1 MALGPFNEIG
11 VFMDVTLLTWSIVV
25 GAIVLL
31 VVIDLLTVSRKAHD
45 VLFKEAAAMSIFYIA
60 VAVGFGIWVWQS
72 AGSQFGTE
80 YFAAYLVEKSL
91 SVDNLFV
98 FIIILAQFKVP
109 SIFHQRVLMFGVILA
124 LVLRAIFI
132 AVGAAA
138 LAAFSFTFVIFGA
151 ILIWTGVGLF
161 KHWDEDPSPEDNAF
175 VKQIR
180 NRIAM
185 TDEYDGPKIFTSVN
199 GKRLATPMFLVMVAI
214 ASTDLLFALDSIPAT
229 FGVTQE
235 PFLVF
240 AANAFALLGL
250 RALYFLLKGLLD
262 KLVYLSLG
270 LSVILM
276 FIGVKLIMTYL
287 HEIWYEVPKIPTL
300 VSLSVIALILIV
312 STVASM
318 IKVKRDPSAQA
329 HAGRITGSDDEK

>member
-1 MALGPFNEIG
+1 MN
-11 VFMDVTLLTWSIVV
+11 VTLLTWAIVV
-25 GAIVLL
+25 GAILVLII
-31 VVIDLLTVSRKAHD
+31 IDLLTVSKKPHD
-45 VLFKEAAAMSIFYIA
+45 VMFKEASIWSIFYISIA
-60 VAVGFGIWVWQS
+60 IVFGIWVWQT
-72 AGSQFGTE
+72 AGPQYGTE

-109 SIFHQRVLMFGVILA
+109 SIYHQRVLMFGVVLA

-161 KHWDEDPSPEDNAF
+161 KHWDEDPTPDDNF
-175 VKQIR
+175 LVKLIR
-180 NRIAM
+180 RRVPM
-185 TDEYDGPKIFTSVN
+185 TDEFDGSKAFTKVN
-199 GKRLATPMFLVMVAI
+199 GKRIATPMFTVLIAI

-262 KLVYLSLG
+262 KLIYLSLG
-270 LSVILM
+270 LSIILM
-276 FIGVKLIMTYL
+276 FIGVKLILTYL
-287 HEIWYEVPKIPTL
+287 HEIWVQIPKIPTL
-300 VSLSVIALILIV
+300 TSLAVIGLILLV
-312 STVASM
+312 STIASL
-318 IKVKRDPSAQA
+318 IKSKNDPTAHA
-329 HAGRITGSDDEK
+329 HAGRVTAAPKKHLHSEGKK

>member
-1 MALGPFNEIG
+1 
-11 VFMDVTLLTWSIVV
+11 
-25 GAIVLL
+25 
-31 VVIDLLTVSRKAHD
+31 
-45 VLFKEAAAMSIFYIA
+45 
-60 VAVGFGIWVWQS
+60 
-72 AGSQFGTE
+72 
-80 YFAAYLVEKSL
+80 LVEKSL

-109 SIFHQRVLMFGVILA
+109 SIYHQRILMFGVMLA

-161 KHWDEDPSPEDNAF
+161 KHWDEDPSADDNAL
-175 VKQIR
+175 VKQVR
-180 NRIAM
+180 KRIAM
-185 TDEYDGPKIFTSVN
+185 TDEYDGSKMFTRLN
-199 GKRLATPMFLVMVAI
+199 GKRLATPMFMVMIAI
-214 ASTDLLFALDSIPAT
+214 ATTDLLFALDSIPAT

-287 HEIWYEVPKIPTL
+287 HEIWYEVPKIPIA
-300 VSLSVIALILIV
+300 VSLSVIAAILII
-312 STVASM
+312 STIASA
-318 IKVKRDPSAQA
+318 IKVRRDPAAQA
-329 HAGRITGSDDEK
+329 HAGRISNAKPDRKGSNEEK

>member
-1 MALGPFNEIG
+1 
-11 VFMDVTLLTWSIVV
+11 MDVTLLAWALVIGLITVLIVV
-25 GAIVLL
+25 
-31 VVIDLLTVSRKAHD
+31 DLLTVSSKPHD
-45 VLFKEAAAMSIFYIA
+45 VLFKEAAIGSILYIG
-60 VAVGFGIWVWQS
+60 VAIAFGVWVWQT
-72 AGSQFGTE
+72 AGSQYGTE

-98 FIIILAQFKVP
+98 FIIILTQFKVP

-161 KHWDEDPSPEDNAF
+161 KHWDEDPSPEDN
-175 VKQIR
+175 VLVRTIR
-180 NRIAM
+180 KRIAM
-185 TDEYDGPKIFTSVN
+185 TDEYDGPKIFTRLN
-199 GKRLATPMFLVMVAI
+199 GKRIATPMFIVMVAI

-270 LSVILM
+270 LSAILM

-287 HEIWYEVPKIPTL
+287 HEEFAQIPKIPTL
-300 VSLSVIALILIV
+300 LSLAVIGAILVI
-312 STVASM
+312 STVASF
-318 IKVKRDPSAQA
+318 IKVKRNPEAHA
-329 HAGRITGSDDEK
+329 HAGRVTAAKKPHDGEKGHTHNP

>member
-1 MALGPFNEIG
+1 MN
-11 VFMDVTLLTWSIVV
+11 VTLLTW
-25 GAIVLL
+25 AIVIGTILAL
-31 VVIDLLTVSRKAHD
+31 IIIDLLTVSKKPHD
-45 VLFKEAAAMSIFYIA
+45 VMFKEASIWSIFYISIA
-60 VAVGFGIWVWQS
+60 IVFGIWVWQT
-72 AGSQFGTE
+72 AGPQYGTE

-109 SIFHQRVLMFGVILA
+109 SIYHQRVLMFGVVLA

-161 KHWDEDPSPEDNAF
+161 KHWDEDPTPDDNF
-175 VKQIR
+175 LVKLIR
-180 NRIAM
+180 RRVPM
-185 TDEYDGPKIFTSVN
+185 TDEFDGSKAFTKVN
-199 GKRLATPMFLVMVAI
+199 GKRIATPMFTVLIAI

-262 KLVYLSLG
+262 KLIYLSLG
-270 LSVILM
+270 LSIILM
-276 FIGVKLIMTYL
+276 FIGVKLILTYL
-287 HEIWYEVPKIPTL
+287 HEIWVQIPKIPTL
-300 VSLSVIALILIV
+300 TSLAVIGLILLV
-312 STVASM
+312 STIASL
-318 IKVKRDPSAQA
+318 IKSKNDPTAHA
-329 HAGRITGSDDEK
+329 HAGRVTAAPKKHLHSEGKK

>member
-1 MALGPFNEIG
+1 
-11 VFMDVTLLTWSIVV
+11 MDVTLLTWALVVGVITALIVV
-25 GAIVLL
+25 
-31 VVIDLLTVSRKAHD
+31 DLLTVSRKPHE
-45 VLFKEAAAMSIFYIA
+45 VMFKEAAIWSIFYIG
-60 VAVGFGIWVWQS
+60 VAIAFGVWVWQT

-109 SIFHQRVLMFGVILA
+109 SIYHQRVLMFGVILA

-161 KHWDEDPSPEDNAF
+161 KHWDEDPSPEDNAM
-175 VKQIR
+175 VRTIR
-180 NRIAM
+180 KRIAM
-185 TDEYDGPKIFTSVN
+185 TDEYDGSKIFTRLN
-199 GKRLATPMFLVMVAI
+199 GKRIATPMFLVMIAI

-276 FIGVKLIMTYL
+276 FIGVKLILTYL
-287 HEIWYEVPKIPTL
+287 HETWTEIPKIST
-300 VSLSVIALILIV
+300 VGSLAVIGLILFV
-312 STVASM
+312 STVASF
-318 IKVKRDPSAQA
+318 IKVKKDPTAQA
-329 HAGRITGSDDEK
+329 HAGRMSSGKNPDGSHHN

>member
-1 MALGPFNEIG
+1 MN
-11 VFMDVTLLTWSIVV
+11 VTLLTWAIVV
-25 GAIVLL
+25 GAILAL
-31 VVIDLLTVSRKAHD
+31 IVIDLLTVSKKPHD
-45 VLFKEAAAMSIFYIA
+45 VMFKEASIWSIFYISIA
-60 VAVGFGIWVWQS
+60 IVFGLWVWQT
-72 AGSQFGTE
+72 AGPQYGTE

-109 SIFHQRVLMFGVILA
+109 SIYHQRVLMFGVVLA

-161 KHWDEDPSPEDNAF
+161 KHWDEDPTPDDNF
-175 VKQIR
+175 LVKLIR
-180 NRIAM
+180 RRVPM
-185 TDEYDGPKIFTSVN
+185 TDEFDGSKAFTKVN
-199 GKRLATPMFLVMVAI
+199 GKRIATPMFTVLIAI
-214 ASTDLLFALDSIPAT
+214 ASTDSLFALDSIPAT

-262 KLVYLSLG
+262 KLIYLSLG
-270 LSVILM
+270 LSFILM
-276 FIGVKLIMTYL
+276 FIGVKLILLFL
-287 HEIWYEVPKIPTL
+287 HEIWVQIPKIPTL
-300 VSLSVIALILIV
+300 TSLAVIGLILLV
-312 STVASM
+312 STIASL
-318 IKVKRDPSAQA
+318 IKSKKDPTAHA
-329 HAGRITGSDDEK
+329 HAGRVTAAPKKHLHSEGKK

>member
-1 MALGPFNEIG
+1 MN
-11 VFMDVTLLTWSIVV
+11 VTLLTWAIVV
-25 GAIVLL
+25 GAILVLII
-31 VVIDLLTVSRKAHD
+31 IDLLTVSKKPHD
-45 VLFKEAAAMSIFYIA
+45 VMFKEASIWSIFYISIA
-60 VAVGFGIWVWQS
+60 IVFGIWVWQT
-72 AGSQFGTE
+72 AGPQYGTE

-109 SIFHQRVLMFGVILA
+109 SIYHQRVLMFGVVLA

-161 KHWDEDPSPEDNAF
+161 KHWDEDPTPDDNF
-175 VKQIR
+175 LVKLIR
-180 NRIAM
+180 RRVPM
-185 TDEYDGPKIFTSVN
+185 TDEFDGSKAFTKVN
-199 GKRLATPMFLVMVAI
+199 GKQIATPMFTVLIAI

-262 KLVYLSLG
+262 KLIYLSLG
-270 LSVILM
+270 LSIILM
-276 FIGVKLIMTYL
+276 FIGVKLILTYL
-287 HEIWYEVPKIPTL
+287 HEIWVQIPKIPTL
-300 VSLSVIALILIV
+300 TSLAVIGLILLV
-312 STVASM
+312 STIASL
-318 IKVKRDPSAQA
+318 IKSKNDPTAHA
-329 HAGRITGSDDEK
+329 HAGRVTAAPKKHLHSEGKK

>member
-1 MALGPFNEIG
+1 
-11 VFMDVTLLTWSIVV
+11 MDVSLLTWSIVV

-60 VAVGFGIWVWQS
+60 VAIGFGIWVWQS

-180 NRIAM
+180 KRIAM
-185 TDEYDGPKIFTSVN
+185 TDEYDGPKIFTHVN

-329 HAGRITGSDDEK
+329 HAGRVTGSSEEK

>member
-1 MALGPFNEIG
+1 
-11 VFMDVTLLTWSIVV
+11 
-25 GAIVLL
+25 
-31 VVIDLLTVSRKAHD
+31 
-45 VLFKEAAAMSIFYIA
+45 
-60 VAVGFGIWVWQS
+60 
-72 AGSQFGTE
+72 
-80 YFAAYLVEKSL
+80 
-91 SVDNLFV
+91 
-98 FIIILAQFKVP
+98 
-109 SIFHQRVLMFGVILA
+109 MFGVILA

-161 KHWDEDPSPEDNAF
+161 KHWDEDPSPEDNF
-175 VKQIR
+175 LVRSIR
-180 NRIAM
+180 KRIAM
-185 TDEYDGPKIFTSVN
+185 TDEYDGSKIFTRLN
-199 GKRLATPMFLVMVAI
+199 GKRIATPMFLVMIAI

-287 HEIWYEVPKIPTL
+287 HETWAEVPKIPTL
-300 VSLSVIALILIV
+300 VSLGVIAAILII
-312 STVASM
+312 STIASL
-318 IKVKRDPSAQA
+318 IKVKKDPSAQA
-329 HAGRITGSDDEK
+329 HAGRVTDGKKPKKHTEEK

>member
-1 MALGPFNEIG
+1 
-11 VFMDVTLLTWSIVV
+11 MDVSLLTWALVV
-25 GAIVLL
+25 GAILVLI
-31 VVIDLLTVSRKAHD
+31 VVDLLTVSRKPHD
-45 VLFKEAAAMSIFYIA
+45 VMFKEAAIWSIFYIGVA
-60 VAVGFGIWVWQS
+60 VAFGIWVWQT

-98 FIIILAQFKVP
+98 FIIILTQFAVP
-109 SIFHQRVLMFGVILA
+109 SIYHQRVLMFGVILA

-161 KHWDEDPSPEDNAF
+161 KHWDEDPSPEDNVF
-175 VKQIR
+175 VKSIR
-180 NRIAM
+180 KRIAM
-185 TDEYDGPKIFTSVN
+185 TDEYDGSKIFTRVN
-199 GKRLATPMFLVMVAI
+199 GKRLATPMFLVMIAI

-240 AANAFALLGL
+240 AANAFALIGL

-276 FIGVKLIMTYL
+276 FIGVKLIVTYL
-287 HEIWYEVPKIPTL
+287 HEVFAEVPKIPTV
-300 VSLSVIALILIV
+300 VSLAVIGAILLI
-312 STVASM
+312 STVASFM
-318 IKVKRDPSAQA
+318 KVKKDPTAQA
-329 HAGRITGSDDEK
+329 HAGRISADKKSDHDSKKDN